1 MIDLDVNTEFI
12 SPDRMAMLKLT
23 DGETQLDLLQDL
35 SPFND
40 SSMDVDV
47 DGAWTERQGTGAD
60 AANPFDTQ
68 APARHLDDSLSR
80 TIRQHRNRTAPFR
93 KRTFDHR
100 RGDLYPPHRPV
111 NCDRDNSRADR
122 GWIPLHQ
129 REDSPETLEEKARAI
144 LVADMADADFKEER
158 EDRREDRRDD
168 RRDRGNYRGNNKRRR
183 DGEYTCILSQTIAQ
197 AAYAVWTTC

>member
-23 DGETQLDLLQDL
+23 DEEPQLDLLHDM

-47 DGAWTERQGTGAD
+47 DGAWTERQDTGAD

-100 RGDLYPPHRPV
+100 RGDLHPPYRPV
-111 NCDRDNSRADR
+111 NCDSDDSRADR
-122 GWIPLHQ
+122 AWIQLHQ

-183 DGEYTCILSQTIAQ
+183 DGEYPCILSQTIAQ